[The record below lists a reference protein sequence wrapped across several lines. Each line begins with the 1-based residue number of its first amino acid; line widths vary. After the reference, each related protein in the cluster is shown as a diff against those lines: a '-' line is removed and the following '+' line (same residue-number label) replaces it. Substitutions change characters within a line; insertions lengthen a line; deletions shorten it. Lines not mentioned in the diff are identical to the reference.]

1 MRMSSLGHHILQ
13 LFFSLFPFFSPPLS
27 LHFFFLFLFYFFP
40 HFFPFFVLFLRSDCQ
55 TANITTFDQ
64 LIICLQAQ
72 L

>member
-1 MRMSSLGHHILQ
+1 MSSLGHHILQ
-13 LFFSLFPFFSPPLS
+13 LFFSLFLFFPLLSLYIFFSFS
-27 LHFFFLFLFYFFP
+27 FFIFSP
-40 HFFPFFVLFLRSDCQ
+40 IFFPFFVLFLRSDCQ